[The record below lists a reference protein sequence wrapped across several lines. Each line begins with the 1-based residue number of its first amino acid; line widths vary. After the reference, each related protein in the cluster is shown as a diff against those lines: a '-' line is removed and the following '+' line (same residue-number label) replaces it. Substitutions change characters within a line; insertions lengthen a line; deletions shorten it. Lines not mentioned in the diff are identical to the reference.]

1 MEVNIHEAKTN
12 LSRLIQR
19 AENGEEII
27 IARAGKPAVRLVPV
41 PPKTEQ
47 RFRVPGRLKGK
58 LGLPDDWEAQF
69 KAMDKELEELMVDA
83 PLSTNVDEPPR
94 TASRKP
100 GKKRVR

>member
-12 LSRLIQR
+12 LSKLIQR

-41 PPKTEQ
+41 PAKVEE

-58 LGLPDDWEAQF
+58 LGLPDDWEEQF
-69 KAMDKELEELMVDA
+69 KAMDKELEILMVDA
-83 PLSTNVDEPPR
+83 PLTTNGDDLPPL
-94 TASRKP
+94 SKKKP